1 MVHPSIIEARLGE
14 LGFRTSRWFRAEIHE
29 MQHIL
34 MDDEKIV
41 ALACGRYFGSFALL
55 VATDQRLLLID
66 KRVFFMTIE
75 DSRYDMIS
83 EIDFNMQMYAANLT
97 IYTMNKTHKFTSVKY
112 KRQLRELT
120 TYVQRRVWEFRQTQ
134 PSTDQLPMPQPVR
147 SIATPGYP
155 QPIGR
160 AYYTVQSNQP
170 QIAPQ
175 PTASRQVDYY
185 SDEYNDEHPS
195 HHILP
200 AMPARVGHVAH
211 LVGSAATAAA
221 HHTPSLT
228 RRPINPYVR
237 GSLMTRRPLGT
248 DYYNN

>member
-1 MVHPSIIEARLGE
+1 VVHPSIIEARLGE
-14 LGFRTSRWFRAEIHE
+14 LGFRASRWFRAEIHE

-83 EIDFNMQMYAANLT
+83 EIDFNMQVYAANLT

-134 PSTDQLPMPQPVR
+134 SSSDQLPMPPNTR
-147 SIATPGYP
+147 TIATPGYP

-160 AYYTVQSNQP
+160 TYYAVQSSQ
-170 QIAPQ
+170 PQ
-175 PTASRQVDYY
+175 PTASRQLDYY
-185 SDEYNDEHPS
+185 SDEPPS

-200 AMPARVGHVAH
+200 PMPARVGHMAH

-221 HHTPSLT
+221 HHTPSLS
-228 RRPINPYVR
+228 RKPFNPYVR

>member
-14 LGFRTSRWFRAEIHE
+14 LGFRASRWFRAEIHE
-29 MQHIL
+29 LQHIL

-83 EIDFNMQMYAANLT
+83 EIDLNMQMYAANLT
-97 IYTMNKTHKFTSVKY
+97 IYTMNKTHKFTSVKN

-120 TYVQRRVWEFRQTQ
+120 TYVQRRVWEFRQMQT
-134 PSTDQLPMPQPVR
+134 SADQLPMPPQAR
-147 SIATPGYP
+147 TIAAPGYP
-155 QPIGR
+155 QPVGH
-160 AYYTVQSNQP
+160 AYYTVRDNSQ
-170 QIAPQ
+170 PQ
-175 PTASRQVDYY
+175 PTAPQPQ
-185 SDEYNDEHPS
+185 EHYADQPRG

-200 AMPARVGHVAH
+200 VLPARAGHAAR

-221 HHTPSLT
+221 HHAPSLP
-228 RRPINPYVR
+228 RKPFNPYVR

>member
-1 MVHPSIIEARLGE
+1 MN
-14 LGFRTSRWFRAEIHE
+14 
-29 MQHIL
+29 
-34 MDDEKIV
+34 DEKII

-112 KRQLRELT
+112 KKQLRDLT
-120 TYVQRRVWEFRQTQ
+120 TYVQRRVWEFRQAQ
-134 PSTDQLPMPQPVR
+134 PSADQPALPPRAQM
-147 SIATPGYP
+147 IATPGFP

-160 AYYTVQSNQP
+160 AYYTVQTSQP
-170 QIAPQ
+170 QQIASPQ
-175 PTASRQVDYY
+175 SDYY
-185 SDEYNDEHPS
+185 SAASQPELQA

-200 AMPARVGHVAH
+200 ERVGHVAH

-221 HHTPSLT
+221 HHAPSLPH
-228 RRPINPYVR
+228 RPVNPYVR
-237 GSLMTRRPLGT
+237 GSLMTRRPIGT
-248 DYYNN
+248 DYYT